1 MFSIGF
7 KELIVL
13 VLAAAAFWFG
23 VKLIGRLQEARK
35 RGLEERRRVARGG
48 GSSGRVDPED
58 MVPCPA
64 CKTYIPVQA
73 VAACGRSDC
82 PY

>member
-1 MFSIGF
+1 MFSIGL

-13 VLAAAAFWFG
+13 VLAVAAFWFG

-48 GSSGRVDPED
+48 GSTQGVDPED
-58 MVPCPA
+58 MVQCPA

-73 VAACGRSDC
+73 VAACGRDDC

>member
-1 MFSIGF
+1 MFSIGL

-13 VLAAAAFWFG
+13 VLAVAAFWFG
-23 VKLIGRLQEARK
+23 VKLIGRLREARK

-48 GSSGRVDPED
+48 GSTQGADPED
-58 MVPCPA
+58 MVQCPA

-73 VAACGRSDC
+73 VAACGRDDC

>member
-1 MFSIGF
+1 MFSIGL

-13 VLAAAAFWFG
+13 VLVVAAFWFG
-23 VKLIGRLQEARK
+23 IKLIGRLQEARK

-48 GSSGRVDPED
+48 GSSGRPDPED
-58 MVPCPA
+58 MVQCPV
-64 CKTYIPVQA
+64 CKTYIPARA
-73 VAACGRSDC
+73 VAACGRGDC

>member
-1 MFSIGF
+1 MFSIGL
-7 KELIVL
+7 KELIVFVL
-13 VLAAAAFWFG
+13 VAAAFWFG

-35 RGLEERRRVARGG
+35 RGLEERRRVARDG

-58 MVPCPA
+58 MVQCPA
-64 CKTYIPVQA
+64 CKTYIPVQS
-73 VAACGRSDC
+73 VAACGRGDC